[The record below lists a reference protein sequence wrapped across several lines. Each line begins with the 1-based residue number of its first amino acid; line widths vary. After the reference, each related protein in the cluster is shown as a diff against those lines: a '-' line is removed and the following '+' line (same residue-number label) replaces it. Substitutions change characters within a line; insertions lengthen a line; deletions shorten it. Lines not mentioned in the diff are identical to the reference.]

1 MSVSLPLRIN
11 LISLIFA
18 ALVASVLTALGG
30 FFLHHQ
36 ERDNAIA
43 RATLA
48 ADELATR
55 ASRLIAFDMG
65 FADFLGFDEQ
75 CAAVIRNDPMLRDAA
90 LFDTHGAQQYHSGSG
105 TIIWPEYAQLPE
117 ADDTQTV
124 TTPSGILVLNPVVR
138 GKGEV
143 LGFAVVAIND
153 AVVMEAT
160 LRNVGWLVACA
171 AALFVAGLIIQ
182 QGIFWRA
189 VGRPLASLVRT
200 ADSIQP
206 DKLVEIPH
214 LPDLDS
220 NDDIGRLYRAFSRL
234 VQRLLEARRDLLTQN
249 EQLEHAVQ
257 ERTTELERV
266 NADLA
271 HDIERRKELEEELR
285 KLAST
290 DPLTGL
296 ANRAFMMPY
305 LERRIEQAR
314 RHRTPLGLIL
324 LDFDGFKHIND
335 TYGHAVGDG
344 VLQTMGLRLQQICRQ
359 SDVLARLGGDEF
371 LISFEGL
378 QEQYQADALCRRVV
392 SLFATPIE
400 IGDLKLQLGV
410 SVGAALFPNNGDDLT
425 SLMAAADIAMY
436 AIKQRGGGFLFATSS
451 AKIPAAND
459 ALAHSLRRPR
469 STDQ

>member
-1 MSVSLPLRIN
+1 MSLSLPLRIN
-11 LISLIFA
+11 LVSLVFA

-75 CAAVIRNDPMLRDAA
+75 CAAVIRSDPMLRDAA
-90 LFDTHGAQQYHSGSG
+90 IFDAHGVQQYHSGSG
-105 TIIWPEYAQLPE
+105 AIAWPDNAQLPE
-117 ADDTQTV
+117 ADASQTV
-124 TTPSGILVLNPVVR
+124 TTDGETLVLNPVVR
-138 GKGEV
+138 GKSEV
-143 LGFAVVAIND
+143 LGFAVIAID
-153 AVVMEAT
+153 DGIVMRAT

-171 AALFVAGLIIQ
+171 FGLFVVGLVIQ

-189 VGRPLASLVRT
+189 IGRPLASLVRT

-206 DKLVEIPH
+206 DRLVQIPD

-220 NDDIGRLYRAFSRL
+220 NDDIGRLYRAFARL

-249 EQLEHAVQ
+249 EQLENAVR
-257 ERTTELERV
+257 ERTVELERV

-271 HDIERRKELEEELR
+271 HDIERRKELEDELR

-290 DPLTGL
+290 DALTGL

-314 RHRTPLGLIL
+314 RNATPLGLIL

-335 TYGHAVGDG
+335 THGHAVGDR
-344 VLQTMGLRLQQICRQ
+344 VLQIMGVRIQQVCRQ

-378 QEQYQADALCRRVV
+378 QEQYQADGLCRRVV
-392 SLFATPIE
+392 SLFNTPVE
-400 IGDLKLQLGV
+400 VGELKLQVGV
-410 SVGAALFPNNGDDLT
+410 SVGAALFPRDGEDLT
-425 SLMAAADIAMY
+425 TLMAAADIAMY
-436 AIKQRGGGFLFATSS
+436 AIKQRGGGFLFAGV
-451 AKIPAAND
+451 PAQ
-459 ALAHSLRRPR
+459 R
-469 STDQ
+469 SVAQDSQ